1 MLETGRFCIPGL
13 LEEVLDADPDV
24 GVELATLGVVP
35 DPEVVVGLEDPPD
48 EHDAMTSAAP
58 PIRVTATFRRAVE
71 TRERLPRWSLSTSSF
86 LLAGLTLR
94 QEPGARSR
102 SKTNVKFTG
111 VSPCGGAV
119 KMAKSPVSCQTLP
132 MRDPGG
138 MSESGTTLSPRLSDP
153 QLDGDHERMAH
164 IVLEGFTP
172 EEGDYVSAG
181 PSVVEGMVNGTAVRA
196 LCGKIWVP
204 GRDPKRYGICPTCK
218 EIAEARGWKVPAG

>member
-1 MLETGRFCIPGL
+1 M
-13 LEEVLDADPDV
+13 V
-24 GVELATLGVVP
+24 G
-35 DPEVVVGLEDPPD
+35 
-48 EHDAMTSAAP
+48 
-58 PIRVTATFRRAVE
+58 RRARTV
-71 TRERLPRWSLSTSSF
+71 R
-86 LLAGLTLR
+86 
-94 QEPGARSR
+94 
-102 SKTNVKFTG
+102 
-111 VSPCGGAV
+111 
-119 KMAKSPVSCQTLP
+119 

-164 IVLEGFTP
+164 IVLEGFKP

-204 GRDPKRYGICPTCK
+204 GRDPKRFGICPTCK